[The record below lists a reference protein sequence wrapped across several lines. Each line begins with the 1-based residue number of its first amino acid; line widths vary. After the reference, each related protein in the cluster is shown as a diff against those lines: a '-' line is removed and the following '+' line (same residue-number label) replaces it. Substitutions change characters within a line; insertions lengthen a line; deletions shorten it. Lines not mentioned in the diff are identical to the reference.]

1 MKIIS
6 HNLFSRIVLG
16 LEIGPGAAK
25 AVWVR
30 REEGRREIIE
40 AAIER
45 PAPGESD
52 LLPALGRIARRTRHS
67 YPEIITCFSG
77 QEIRESAS
85 LLPPMSAGELAA
97 YLRINPAPAGSAGLE
112 NPELGFSVSPVRPA
126 GNKRAVIIQ
135 AAPGPVFK
143 RLLDQL
149 GRSNLLPS
157 RLIFPGAAY
166 RNLLP
171 PQPGG
176 VLVAAIGRERTI
188 VYLYQDRELAFVRR
202 EERLGL
208 GDLFAAMTA
217 EIAVPGGT
225 ARLKP
230 ERAEETWKT
239 FGVPGPDRLKE
250 EVDGLPLYEIWPLIR
265 TWCDRLAAALR
276 DGILFHQRQFEPGR
290 VEAVFLTGEG
300 GSVPGLAAYL
310 EENCGQAVAPLPL
323 GEECRW
329 ADEPPRN
336 KWEPEITRIQGALG
350 AALASGKET
359 DLLPARDR
367 ITRRLLLPLRIL
379 WFALPAAALFLLAL
393 GRVAGREAELAETR
407 ARSLAAAASDLREI
421 RDQGLRRA
429 DRVRELSRREIFYR
443 RILEYPDLWI
453 GVLREVARLLPPSL
467 VLDRMELA
475 RRDSES
481 VLTLSG
487 HFPGGPD
494 PRSGEDPGRT
504 LTAFAR
510 ELGASPFFQ
519 EPRNLA
525 AGKDELGVYRFSFF
539 TALRREDGP

>member
-1 MKIIS
+1 MKIFS
-6 HNLFSRIVLG
+6 HKLFARTVLG
-16 LEIGPGAAK
+16 LEIGPGAVK

-30 REEGRREIIE
+30 REEGRREIVE
-40 AAIER
+40 AAIEH

-67 YPEIITCFSG
+67 YPEIITFFSG
-77 QEIRESAS
+77 KEIRENAS
-85 LLPPMSAGELAA
+85 LLPPMSARELAA
-97 YLRINPAPAGSAGLE
+97 YLRINPVPAGTADLE
-112 NPELGFSVSPVRPA
+112 SPELGFFVSPVRPA
-126 GNKRAVIIQ
+126 GNKRAVITQ
-135 AAPGPVFK
+135 AAPGPLFK

-176 VLVAAIGRERTI
+176 VLVAAIGRERTM
-188 VYLYQDRELAFVRR
+188 VYLYQDRELTFVRR

-208 GDLFAAMTA
+208 VDLFTAMTA

-276 DGILFHQRQFEPGR
+276 DGTLFHNRQFEPGR

-323 GEECRW
+323 GGECRW
-329 ADEPPRN
+329 AGEPARE

-393 GRVAGREAELAETR
+393 GRVAGREAELAEGR
-407 ARSLAAAASDLREI
+407 ARSLAAAAADLREI
-421 RDQGLRRA
+421 RDQSLRQA
-429 DRVRELSRREIFYR
+429 DRVRELSRRELFYR

-475 RRDSES
+475 RRDGES
-481 VLTLSG
+481 VLSLSG
-487 HFPGGPD
+487 RFSWGPD
-494 PRSGEDPGRT
+494 RKSGEDPGRT

-510 ELGASPFFQ
+510 ELGTSPFFQ

-525 AGKDELGVYRFSFF
+525 AGQDELGVYRFSFS
-539 TALRREDGP
+539 TALLREDGP